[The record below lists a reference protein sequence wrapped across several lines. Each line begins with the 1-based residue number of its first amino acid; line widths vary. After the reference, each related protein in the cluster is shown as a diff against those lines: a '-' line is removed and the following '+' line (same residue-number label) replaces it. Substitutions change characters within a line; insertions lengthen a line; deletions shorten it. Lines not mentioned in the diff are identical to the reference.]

1 MFHLNNIS
9 DLIKNVPAS
18 EKEIGSLEDKMNIRL
33 PVPYRSLLKN
43 ANGFS
48 IAGGVLIYGTEDLI
62 ERNETWEVNEYAK
75 GYVAIGDDGGGNVF
89 LMELNAKESKIF
101 VLDCGDMNTQNATII
116 PLDFN
121 SWIGSGC
128 VSELKELDDS
138 IETCSI
144 VLTASPIG
152 GLKDLVKIKN
162 VLYLK
167 ISTFDL
173 LKCSKTLPCEL
184 VNEYPYYQAIRQIES
199 LGEIGQ
205 VLKVV
210 PFKKDKI

>member
-9 DLIKNVPAS
+9 DLIKNAPAS
-18 EKEIGSLEDKMNIRL
+18 EKEIGRLEEKMNIRL
-33 PVPYRSLLKN
+33 PAPYRSLLKN
-43 ANGFS
+43 TNGCS
-48 IAGGVLIYGTEDLI
+48 NAGGVLIYGTEDLL

-89 LMELNAKESKIF
+89 LMELNAEESKIF
-101 VLDCGDMNTQNATII
+101 VLDCGDMNPQNATII
-116 PLDFN
+116 ALDFH

-128 VSELKELDDS
+128 ASEIEELDDS

-162 VLYLK
+162 VLHLK
-167 ISTFDL
+167 ISALDI
-173 LKCSKTLPCEL
+173 LKCSKTIPCEL
-184 VNEYPYYQAIRQIES
+184 VNEYPYYKAN
-199 LGEIGQ
+199 
-205 VLKVV
+205 
-210 PFKKDKI
+210 

>member
-1 MFHLNNIS
+1 MFNLNNIS
-9 DLIKNVPAS
+9 DLIKNAPAS
-18 EKEIGSLEDKMNIRL
+18 ENEIRSLEDKMNIRL
-33 PVPYRSLLKN
+33 PVTYRSLLKN
-43 ANGFS
+43 TNGFS

-89 LMELNAKESKIF
+89 LMELNDEESKIY
-101 VLDCGDMNTQNATII
+101 VLDCGDMNPQNATII
-116 PLDFN
+116 AVDFN
-121 SWIGSGC
+121 SWIDSGC
-128 VSELKELDDS
+128 VSELEEGELDNP

-144 VLTASPIG
+144 VLTALPIG

-162 VLYLK
+162 VLHLK
-167 ISTFDL
+167 ISAFDL

-184 VNEYPYYQAIRQIES
+184 VNEYPYYQAIWQIES

-210 PFKKDKI
+210 SFKR